1 VTLTGKV
8 ASGAMT
14 NVALSSDNPA
24 ATVPALVPVPA
35 GADSATVTVQTN
47 KVTSQTKVT
56 LTASYGGVSKTVT
69 LTISAPPMPDL
80 YIYNVIYYDTSGS
93 GINSPQAGQA
103 FQICVNVVNGGGAK
117 ADSSTLRVTL
127 FQSGNPA
134 QEIKRW
140 DKDVPALNPGT
151 GTGAANPCIDVP
163 ALSAGYTYDF
173 NIYVDVDNGV
183 AESNENN
190 NYGHV
195 AFGF

>member
-1 VTLTGKV
+1 
-8 ASGAMT
+8 
-14 NVALSSDNPA
+14 
-24 ATVPALVPVPA
+24 
-35 GADSATVTVQTN
+35 
-47 KVTSQTKVT
+47 
-56 LTASYGGVSKTVT
+56 
-69 LTISAPPMPDL
+69 
-80 YIYNVIYYDTSGS
+80 VIYYDTSGS
-93 GINSPQAGQA
+93 GISQPQAGQA
-103 FQICVNVVNGGGAK
+103 FTMCINVVNIGQAK

-140 DKDVPALNPGT
+140 DKGVPALNPGA
-151 GTGAANPCIDVP
+151 GTGATEPCIDVP